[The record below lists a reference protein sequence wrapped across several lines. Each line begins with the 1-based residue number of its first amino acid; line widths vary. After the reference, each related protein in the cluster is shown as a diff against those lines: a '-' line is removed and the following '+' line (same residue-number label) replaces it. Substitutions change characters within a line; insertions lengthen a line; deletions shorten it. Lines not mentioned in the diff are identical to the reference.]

1 MAISTLPRG
10 SQEAAPIDTGLWPGP
25 DQGDLEDGPGK
36 SRARL
41 VRRLA
46 QTLRHFGRGPDAG
59 PAWARPALLVLLA
72 VTAGL
77 YLWDLG
83 ASGWAN
89 SFYSAAVQAGTRSWK
104 AFFFGS
110 SDSSNFITVDKPPAA
125 LWVMEI
131 SARIFGLSS
140 WSILVPQALEGV
152 AAVAVLYA
160 TVRRWAS
167 AGAGLVAAAVMALT
181 PVAALM
187 FRFNNPDAL
196 LVLLL
201 CGAAYATTRAIE
213 KGSTRWLIFA
223 FSLVGLG
230 FITKMMQA
238 FLVVPGMAAA
248 YFWAAPYSFWR
259 RVRQLAAAGVAMV
272 LSAGWWVAA
281 VMLTPAADR
290 PYIGGS
296 QDNNLLNLIFG
307 YNGFGRITGN
317 ESGSVVAGGAR
328 GTSGQWGP
336 TGLTRLFGSEMGS
349 QISWL
354 LPAALVLLA
363 AVLIATC
370 RQSRTSRTR
379 ASMVIWGGWLLVT
392 GLVFSLA
399 QGIIHPYYTVALAPA
414 IGAIIGIGS
423 WFLWARRSALWARV
437 VMGATVAGTSVWG
450 AILLD
455 RVPSWHPWLRTAILV
470 AGWAA
475 GALLIVSPYLGRVFP
490 EPIAGVAGRV
500 ARSAVVGVAAM
511 AVLAGPAAYT
521 VATVATPHSGSI
533 PSAGPASAALAGFPG
548 GGGGFAGGPGG
559 GGAGFSPGRAG
570 SFGPGS
576 TSTGRG
582 ARPGAGFGA
591 GFGAGTGGGFGGSSG
606 GGQFTPGGTSG
617 SQNAS
622 RPSARTGRTGSSA
635 RGGFTPG
642 GTARSSNPGGG
653 LGGLLNSSTPSAAI
667 TAALRSNASDYTW
680 VAAVVG
686 SNEASGYQLAAR
698 EPVMAIGGFN
708 GTDPAPTL
716 AEFEHYVKEKKIHYF
731 IASGSGFGG
740 PSGAGSDDGSL
751 ITSWVESHFTAS
763 TIGGVTVY
771 DLSAGTK

>member
-1 MAISTLPRG
+1 MVISTLQRD
-10 SQEAAPIDTGLWPGP
+10 SHDAAPINPGLSPGSSSNDAEEKP
-25 DQGDLEDGPGK
+25 P
-36 SRARL
+36 SARFRRAL
-41 VRRLA
+41 HSLA
-46 QTLRHFGRGPDAG
+46 RGPASD

-89 SFYSAAVQAGTRSWK
+89 SFYSAAVQAGTKSWK

-167 AGAGLVAAAVMALT
+167 AGAGLVAAAVMAFT

-201 CGAAYATTRAIE
+201 CGAAFATTVAIE
-213 KGSTRWLIFA
+213 KSSTRWLIFA

-230 FITKMMQA
+230 FITKMLQA
-238 FLVVPGMAAA
+238 FLVVPALSAA
-248 YFWAAPYSFWR
+248 YLLAAPAPLWR
-259 RVRQLAAAGVAMV
+259 RVRQLAAGALALVV
-272 LSAGWWVAA
+272 SAGWWVAA
-281 VMLTPAADR
+281 VVLTPAADR

-317 ESGSVVAGGAR
+317 ESGSVVGGGAT

-336 TGLTRLFGSEMGS
+336 TGLGRLFGSEMGS

-354 LPAALVLLA
+354 LPAALVLLVV
-363 AVLIATC
+363 VLVATW
-370 RQSRTSRTR
+370 RQPRTSRAR
-379 ASMVIWGGWLLVT
+379 ASMVLWGGWLIVT

-414 IGAIIGIGS
+414 IGAIVGIGGG
-423 WFLWARRSALWARV
+423 FLWSRRSALWARAAMGSIV
-437 VMGATVAGTSVWG
+437 VGSSVW
-450 AILLD
+450 AAVLLD

-470 AGWAA
+470 GGCAG
-475 GALLIVSPYLGRVFP
+475 GVLILLSPYREQHFPARVGRSAMLGLVGLAV
-490 EPIAGVAGRV
+490 IAGPL
-500 ARSAVVGVAAM
+500 S
-511 AVLAGPAAYT
+511 YT
-521 VATVATPHSGSI
+521 LATVATPHSGAI
-533 PSAGPASAALAGFPG
+533 PSAGPASAGGAGGFPG
-548 GGGGFAGGPGG
+548 GGGPAFGRGGAAFGRGSQAGGG
-559 GGAGFSPGRAG
+559 SPVA
-570 SFGPGS
+570 
-576 TSTGRG
+576 
-582 ARPGAGFGA
+582 
-591 GFGAGTGGGFGGSSG
+591 GGGFGGFGPGGTGGGGGQLSPGAGTGNRRSGAGQIGSASG
-606 GGQFTPGGTSG
+606 GGP
-617 SQNAS
+617 
-622 RPSARTGRTGSSA
+622 GSSA
-635 RGGFTPG
+635 PNRQGGPG
-642 GTARSSNPGGG
+642 AGI
-653 LGGLLNSSTPSAAI
+653 GGLLNSSTPSAAI
-667 TAALRSNASDYTW
+667 TAALMSHASSYTW
-680 VAAVVG
+680 VAALVG
-686 SNEASGYQLAAR
+686 SNEAAGYQLATR

-716 AEFEHYVKEKKIHYF
+716 AQFEKYVKEKKIHYF
-731 IASGSGFGG
+731 IATGSGFG

-751 ITSWVESHFTAS
+751 ITSWVESHFTAT

-771 DLSAGTK
+771 DLSVGTR